1 MEQSVDKPADLNAL
15 ESPKPPAPV
24 SHPKTA
30 IGFWVPLIGLACIFG
45 YLLVY
50 HFHHERQDNE
60 AHLGDFATFYQ
71 AAQFARDGRDIYT
84 AGKPAQKY
92 VYPPLVA
99 FLYTPLTALSRL
111 HATEVTLFIDAG
123 VLLASL
129 LLAARAMGER
139 LNPGGAGTV
148 LLVAFLVSLLNENE
162 LRLQLTM
169 LETDGLMLL
178 MFTLA
183 LWWMDRRPALAGV
196 ALAFAFNIKYL
207 PVVVVPW
214 LILRRRWKTLG
225 GMVLGS
231 VFFALL
237 PAALLGW
244 HEDLRC
250 LRVSFGGLL
259 KWVGVAP
266 ATSGAVNVHG
276 IGDLLSLSITSALS
290 RALSGRGFSDSAVMA
305 VAAAVGLVALA
316 LVAWMYRAHGL
327 SLWRSPGRR
336 ERALPPFAAL
346 VALEWAGLI
355 TVALVFSPDTNARHL
370 LLSVLVNTT
379 GLVLLLRP
387 RRPMSRLS
395 VTIALALIFLSAIM
409 PIHSLRPAFFR
420 YGIPAL
426 GLLIGYLIILR
437 AGLQQFAEGS
447 AMRNGSQF

>member
-1 MEQSVDKPADLNAL
+1 MERSLDKPADLNASEPSEPGAL
-15 ESPKPPAPV
+15 RSG
-24 SHPKTA
+24 PKTA
-30 IGFWVPLIGLACIFG
+30 IGFWVPLFGLACIFG
-45 YLLVY
+45 YLLAY

-71 AAQFARDGRDIYT
+71 AAQFAREGRDIYT

-111 HATEVTLFIDAG
+111 HATEVTLLIDAG

-129 LLAARAMGER
+129 LLASRAIGER
-139 LNPGGAGTV
+139 LDPGASGTV
-148 LLVAFLVSLLNENE
+148 LLVAFLVALLNENE

-183 LWWMDRRPALAGV
+183 LWWLDRRPALAGA

-214 LILRRRWKTLG
+214 LILRRRWKTLA
-225 GMVLGS
+225 GMALGA

-237 PAALLGW
+237 PAVLLGW
-244 HEDLRC
+244 REDLRC

-259 KWVGVAP
+259 KWVGLTP
-266 ATSGAVNVHG
+266 TLTGAVNVHG
-276 IGDLLSLSITSALS
+276 IGDMLSLSITSALS
-290 RALSGRGFSDSAVMA
+290 RALSERGFADSAVMA
-305 VAAAVGLVALA
+305 VAGVVGLLALA
-316 LVAWMYRAHGL
+316 VVAGMYRARGL
-327 SLWRSPGRR
+327 SLWRSPGPR
-336 ERALPPFAAL
+336 ERAMPPFAQL

-379 GLVLLLRP
+379 GVVLLLRP
-387 RRPMSRLS
+387 QRPLSRLP
-395 VTIALALIFLSAIM
+395 VMIALALIFLSAIM

-420 YGIPAL
+420 YGIPAQ
-426 GLLIGYLIILR
+426 GLLIGYLIILG
-437 AGLQQFAEGS
+437 AGLRQTREDSPMRKGGQF
-447 AMRNGSQF
+447 